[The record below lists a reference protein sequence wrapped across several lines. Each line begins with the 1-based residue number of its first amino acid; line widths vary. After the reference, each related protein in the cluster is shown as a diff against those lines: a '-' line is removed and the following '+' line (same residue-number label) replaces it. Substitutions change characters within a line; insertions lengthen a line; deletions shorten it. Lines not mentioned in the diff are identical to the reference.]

1 MKILDDA
8 LSILNGL
15 IPIIVIV
22 FLILTHGSY
31 VSKEEYKT
39 INEQIFKRLDNVE
52 TLIYKLLD
60 DPAHNINK

>member
-1 MKILDDA
+1 MKYLDHF
-8 LSILNGL
+8 LSIFNSI

-22 FLILTHGSY
+22 FLLMTHGNY
-31 VSKEEYKT
+31 VSKEEYKI

-60 DPAHNINK
+60 NPPYNSNK

>member
-1 MKILDDA
+1 MNHLDRF
-8 LSILNGL
+8 LSVFNAI

-22 FLILTHGSY
+22 FLLMTHGNY

-60 DPAHNINK
+60 DPTHSKNK

>member
-1 MKILDDA
+1 MSYLDRF
-8 LSILNGL
+8 LSIFNAI

-22 FLILTHGSY
+22 FLLTTHGNY

-52 TLIYKLLD
+52 SLIYKLLD
-60 DPAHNINK
+60 NPPHNNK

>member
-1 MKILDDA
+1 MSYLDRF
-8 LSILNGL
+8 LSIFNAI

-22 FLILTHGSY
+22 FLLMTHDNY
-31 VSKEEYKT
+31 VSKEEYNT

-60 DPAHNINK
+60 SHSQ